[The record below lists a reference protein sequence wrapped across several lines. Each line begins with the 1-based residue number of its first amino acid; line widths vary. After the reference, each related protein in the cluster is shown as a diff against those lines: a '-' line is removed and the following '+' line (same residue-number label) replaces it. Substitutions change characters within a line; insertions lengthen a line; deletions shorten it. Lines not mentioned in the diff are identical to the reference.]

1 MKGVTLSQTE
11 TKDILDCLGSLI
23 PDLSGVILD
32 RFTENTF
39 KRKEFIG
46 VAVLKKIQSD
56 LIYNEFGGD
65 NGVLIVSLPFLIRFL
80 LISRECGTCSK
91 IMRDLGGSQIHLD

>member
-32 RFTENTF
+32 RPTDNTF

-46 VAVLKKIQSD
+46 DTVLKKIQSD
-56 LIYNEFGGD
+56 LVYNEFGGN
-65 NGVLIVSLPFLIRFL
+65 NGVLTVSLPFHVRFL
-80 LISRECGTCSK
+80 QISK